1 MLLLPLLLFLFSQ
14 LMMMYTMEDSALYR
28 NPTGDFSVGDFKRNP
43 FHYLWVKKIT
53 SSMVADHLDCT
64 FLCVG
69 ESKCFSFNMAAYPD
83 SKGLYLCE
91 LLATDKYR
99 VTKKFHA
106 NATFHHFSPWSPCE
120 SEPCKNGAGC
130 VPEYELNSYRCH
142 CKLGFFGTHCK
153 SIVIGES
160 KSCSD
165 IKSHNP
171 KAPSGSYVIDP
182 DGKGGV
188 APFTVYCDVT
198 DKNKVGVTVISH
210 DSEERTLV
218 LGYEDPGSYR
228 RDIHYIGANLLQLG
242 NLTAISTHCEQF
254 IKYECYDSQH
264 ILENVLYGWWV
275 SRDGYKMTYWG
286 GSNYSF
292 PYKCAC
298 GVTGTCANNVASC
311 NCQNNDAVL
320 REDSGLLTGKSHL
333 PVMQL
338 RFGDTGGPDEY
349 GHHTLGK
356 LKCYGTT
363 RK

>member
-1 MLLLPLLLFLFSQ
+1 MVLLPLLLFLFSQ

-69 ESKCFSFNMAAYPD
+69 EPKCYSFNMAAYPD

-99 VTKKFHA
+99 ATKKFHA
-106 NATFHHFSPWSPCE
+106 NATFHHYSLWSPCE
-120 SEPCKNGAGC
+120 SDPCKNGADC
-130 VPEYELNSYRCH
+130 VPEYELNSYRCQ
-142 CKLGFFGTHCK
+142 
-153 SIVIGES
+153 ES

-165 IKSHNP
+165 IKLHNP

-182 DGKGGV
+182 DGEGGV
-188 APFTVYCDVT
+188 TPFTVDCDMT
-198 DKNKVGVTVISH
+198 DKNNVGVTVISH

-218 LGYEDPGSYR
+218 SGCEDSGCYM
-228 RDIHYIGANLLQLG
+228 RDIQYIGANLIQLG
-242 NLTAISTHCEQF
+242 NLTAVSTHCEQF
-254 IKYECYDSQH
+254 IKYECYHSMLLLNGN
-264 ILENVLYGWWV
+264 IYGWWV
-275 SRDGYKMTYWG
+275 SRDEDKMTYWG
-286 GSNYSF
+286 GSNSSF

-298 GVTGTCANNVASC
+298 GVTGTCADNSYGC
-311 NCQNNDAVL
+311 NCDINDAVF
-320 REDSGLLTGKSHL
+320 REDSGMLTDKSHL

-338 RFGDTGGPDEY
+338 RFGDIEPGEHGN
-349 GHHTLGK
+349 HTLGK
-356 LKCYGTT
+356 LRCYGMTSN
-363 RK
+363 